1 MTAMATTVGNLLLH
15 AAGGDPDAT
24 ALVLPPQRLTYKELL
39 ERAMGTARGLAG
51 LGLGAGDRVGILMP
65 NCCEFVESVFA
76 LSLLGAVPVPIN
88 TRLQPPE
95 IAYVVDHAG
104 LRAVLTVRGVGP
116 EPDFVDLLA
125 RSLPEGAG
133 TTEALGSIT
142 LFDVVAQ
149 EDAGGVAGPSEVAFI
164 LYTSGTT
171 SHPKGV
177 RLSHDAVTRT
187 GIARF
192 EERHDRGH
200 TAIWTPC
207 PLFHVGALI
216 PLVGCVGIGAPFV
229 TQRQFDPTEALRL
242 WEAEGVTTAL
252 PLFPA
257 FTDAIL
263 ADPAFDTT
271 DRRSLRQILTT
282 GDAATVERVQ
292 RAIAPA
298 RLVSA
303 YGMTELCGVAASS
316 PLDETDEAR
325 RAWDGTPFEGI
336 EMRIVDPATRR
347 PLPPGELGEIA
358 ARGYCVL
365 DGYHNDPDATS
376 AAIDADGWF
385 HTGDLGLTDGH
396 GRIAFRGRG
405 RDMLKVGGENVA
417 PLEVETRLARHPAV
431 RHVEVVGAPDARLD
445 EVVAAFVELEPGQEA
460 TEATEAD
467 LIAHCRGAVA
477 HFKVPRHL
485 RFVGPGE
492 WPMSATKVSK
502 AALRRR
508 IADELV
514 GTEPGG
520 AGVSPGKVCV

>member
-1 MTAMATTVGNLLLH
+1 MLWTIFVILL
-15 AAGGDPDAT
+15 
-24 ALVLPPQRLTYKELL
+24 
-39 ERAMGTARGLAG
+39 
-51 LGLGAGDRVGILMP
+51 ILW
-65 NCCEFVESVFA
+65 
-76 LSLLGAVPVPIN
+76 LLGFSV
-88 TRLQPPE
+88 
-95 IAYVVDHAG
+95 
-104 LRAVLTVRGVGP
+104 
-116 EPDFVDLLA
+116 
-125 RSLPEGAG
+125 
-133 TTEALGSIT
+133 
-142 LFDVVAQ
+142 
-149 EDAGGVAGPSEVAFI
+149 
-164 LYTSGTT
+164 
-171 SHPKGV
+171 
-177 RLSHDAVTRT
+177 
-187 GIARF
+187 
-192 EERHDRGH
+192 
-200 TAIWTPC
+200 
-207 PLFHVGALI
+207 FHVGALI
-216 PLVGCVGIGAPFV
+216 PLIGCVGIGAPFV

-242 WEAEGVTTAL
+242 WETEGVTTAL

-271 DRRSLRQILTT
+271 DRRNLQQILTT
-282 GDAATVERVQ
+282 GDATTFERVQ

-316 PLDETDEAR
+316 PLDEPDEAR
-325 RAWDGTPFEGI
+325 RAWDGTPFEEI
-336 EMRIVDPATRR
+336 EMRIVDPATRQ

-385 HTGDLGLTDGH
+385 HTGDLGFTDGH

-431 RHVEVVGAPDARLD
+431 RHVEVVGAPDPRLD
-445 EVVAAFVELEPGQEA
+445 EVVAAFVELEPDHEA
-460 TEATEAD
+460 TEATAAG
-467 LIAHCRGAVA
+467 LIAHCRGAIA
-477 HFKVPRHL
+477 HFKVPRHV

-502 AALRRR
+502 AALRQR
-508 IADELV
+508 IAEELV
-514 GTEPGG
+514 GAGPGG